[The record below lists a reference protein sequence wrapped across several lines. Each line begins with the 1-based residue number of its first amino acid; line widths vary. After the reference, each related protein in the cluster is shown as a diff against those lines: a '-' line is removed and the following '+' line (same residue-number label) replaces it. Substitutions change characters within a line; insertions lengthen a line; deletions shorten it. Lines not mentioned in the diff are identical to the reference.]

1 MMIEGHK
8 EIDVPAGVPVWDVD
22 PFDTTI
28 LTNPLDYYAELR
40 SKGPFVY
47 IPKYSVLACGRYA
60 ETREVFSDWE
70 RFVSSRGVGLQDF
83 ILEEPWRPPSIVLE
97 VDPPYHTKT
106 RVVIERALSPT
117 VVRNLRDSFLLDAE
131 MLVDKLLEKGT
142 FEAVEELAE
151 TYPTT
156 VFPQAVGLREIDRRK
171 LVDYGEMV
179 FNAIGPDNEL
189 RRNAMAKGPDV
200 VPGIM
205 EQCQRERLDPE
216 GFGAAIYAGSDTG
229 EVTVEE
235 AGLLVRSLLS
245 AGVDTTVAALG
256 SAVWCL
262 ANHPEQFQLL
272 KADPTLPI
280 WAFEETLRYTSPI
293 HTFCRTAN
301 LDTEVSGV
309 RIEEGTKI
317 LCVLGSANLDED
329 YWPEADRLDIERK
342 PTDHLALG
350 VGVHGCV
357 GQNVA
362 RAELDIMLSVIA
374 NKVESIEL
382 AGDVIW
388 RPNNSVRTLDRL
400 PVKFRGKG
408 RS

>member
-8 EIDVPAGVPVWDVD
+8 EIEVPAGVPVWDVD

-28 LTNPLDYYAELR
+28 LTNPVDYYAELR

-106 RVVIERALSPT
+106 RVVIERALSPRA
-117 VVRNLRDSFLLDAE
+117 VRNLRESFWEDAE
-131 MLVDKLLEKGT
+131 KLVDKLLEKGT
-142 FEAVEELAE
+142 FDAVEALAE

-156 VFPQAVGLREIDRRK
+156 VFPRAVGLQQIDRRR

-200 VPGIM
+200 VPWIM
-205 EQCQRERLDPE
+205 EQCQRERLNPE

-262 ANHPEQFQLL
+262 ANNPEQFKRL
-272 KADPTLPI
+272 KTHPTLSI

-293 HTFCRTAN
+293 HTFCRTAGA
-301 LDTEVSGV
+301 DTEVSGV
-309 RIEEGTKI
+309 KIEEGTKI

-329 YWPEADRLDIERK
+329 HWPKADRFDIERR

-362 RAELDIMLSVIA
+362 RAELDAMLTVIA

-382 AGDVIW
+382 SGDVIW
-388 RPNNSVRTLDRL
+388 RPNNSVRTLERL
-400 PVKFRGKG
+400 PIKFQGKG
-408 RS
+408 RT

>member
-28 LTNPLDYYAELR
+28 LTNPLDYYSELR

-106 RVVIERALSPT
+106 RVVIERALSPRA
-117 VVRNLRDSFLLDAE
+117 VRNLRESFWEDAE
-131 MLVDKLLEKGT
+131 KLVDKLLEKST
-142 FEAVEELAE
+142 FDAVEALAE

-156 VFPQAVGLREIDRRK
+156 VFPRAVGLQQIDRRR

-200 VPGIM
+200 VPWIM
-205 EQCQRERLDPE
+205 EQCQRERLNPE

-262 ANHPEQFQLL
+262 ANNPEQFKRL
-272 KADPTLPI
+272 KTDPTLSI

-293 HTFCRTAN
+293 HTFCRTAGA
-301 LDTEVSGV
+301 DTEVSGV
-309 RIEEGTKI
+309 KIEEGTKI

-329 YWPEADRLDIERK
+329 HWPKADRFDIERR

-362 RAELDIMLSVIA
+362 RAELDAMSTVIA

-382 AGDVIW
+382 SGDVIW
-388 RPNNSVRTLDRL
+388 RPNNSVRTLERL
-400 PVKFRGKG
+400 PIKFQGKG
-408 RS
+408 RT